1 MTAELPHS
9 TGCVRQGAHPPCS
22 PAARNSCVKL
32 LAGSGQAS
40 PPGVELL
47 ARSPQLLCGAG
58 GSEVWPCPL
67 SLQCTQTMPSP
78 PRSMFSKG
86 LFASLEEPGSCQASG
101 PAASLSGELLP
112 LCIVQ
117 SAIGGVH
124 LCRRITVEPLCPSR
138 PAKLFSHLAL
148 AVRMKDL
155 PELLAEIIPAGW
167 RGPHRVCVAWWPG
180 CRKH

>member
-32 LAGSGQAS
+32 LAGSGQAF

-58 GSEVWPCPL
+58 GSEVWPCLL

-78 PRSMFSKG
+78 PSSMFSKG

-101 PAASLSGELLP
+101 PAASLRGELLP